1 MSTERDTACDG
12 FELLD
17 SNVHERRVGRG
28 LLVPAWVNQERQAET
43 TSAKAVPA
51 TIPTPAPT
59 SADTS
64 PKTPPAGANDLA
76 SLLHLDDE
84 MALEHGRSLVA
95 RILKKHRTGL
105 DALSARFCDDVFA
118 AVSLHVLYSTEHPTW
133 GEVLAFLHD
142 PNWDSTKQ
150 LFSHLQCSTTPPP
163 NSDAGRWIFQ
173 TVRTVFKLPDSSLE
187 RYFRRSVAV
196 IKNAIDALDK
206 PKSHRVKKPAGIPVF
221 ASEAMAKAFAHLDKI
236 DDKQRDRAE
245 HDLFEAGNNGGFR
258 TVPNVRKAVKNLDRV
273 AANFEN
279 LADPIKHL
287 QTELALAGAM
297 APSDFRVS
305 PMLLLGDP
313 GIGKTHLALQ
323 LATALGVS
331 MDKLSAGSSQAA
343 FQLTGSHPS
352 WNRAMPGSIFT
363 LLATGT
369 SAAPVLVVDE
379 VDKIGDGGQY
389 PLEPTLLDLLERGTA
404 TTFKD
409 QFYDLQFDASRII
422 FVLTANDV
430 TAVPAPLLSRMAVFE
445 VPRPQ
450 PAQRLR
456 IIQGEIARLRQ
467 KTRKSIDLDATAYD
481 LAERV
486 DVDLR
491 QTLRMCQEAFAVA
504 MMARSATVKLT
515 VPATTRRSIGFMA
528 NVAA

>member
-17 SNVHERRVGRG
+17 NHGRRVGRG
-28 LLVPAWVNQERQAET
+28 LLVPAWLNQERQAET
-43 TSAKAVPA
+43 TPAKTVPA
-51 TIPTPAPT
+51 TTTAPAPT
-59 SADTS
+59 SADAS

-84 MALEHGRSLVA
+84 MALEHGRSLAA

-105 DALSARFCDDVFA
+105 DSLSARFCDDVFA

-133 GEVLAFLHD
+133 AEVLLFLTDPLWDTTKQIFLH
-142 PNWDSTKQ
+142 
-150 LFSHLQCSTTPPP
+150 LQSSTTPPP
-163 NSDAGRWIFQ
+163 NSIVGRWIFQ
-173 TVRTVFKLPDSSLE
+173 TVRTVLKLPDNSME

-196 IKNAIDALDK
+196 ITAAINSLGDK
-206 PKSHRVKKPAGIPVF
+206 SKSRRIKTPAGIPVF
-221 ASEAMAKAFAHLDKI
+221 ASEAMSKAFAYLDKI
-236 DDKQRDRAE
+236 DEKQRDRAE

-279 LADPIKHL
+279 LAEPIKHL

-379 VDKIGDGGQY
+379 VDKIGEGGQY
-389 PLEPTLLDLLERGTA
+389 PLEPTLLDLLELGTA
-404 TTFKD
+404 KTFKD

-422 FVLTANDV
+422 FVLTANDLA
-430 TAVPAPLLSRMAVFE
+430 AVPTPLLSRVAVFK

-450 PAQRLR
+450 PDQRLR

-467 KTRKSIDLDATAYD
+467 KTHKHIDLDSTAND

-486 DVDLR
+486 DMDLR
-491 QTLRMCQEAFAVA
+491 QTLRLCQEAFAVA
-504 MMARSATVKLT
+504 MMARSATAKLT

-528 NVAA
+528 NEAA